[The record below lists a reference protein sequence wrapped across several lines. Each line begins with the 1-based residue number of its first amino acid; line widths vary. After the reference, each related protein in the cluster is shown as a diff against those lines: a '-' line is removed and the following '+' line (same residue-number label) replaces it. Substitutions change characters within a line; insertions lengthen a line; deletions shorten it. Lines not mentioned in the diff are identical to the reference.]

1 MPQTL
6 VPDDTFYL
14 NGVRVNQYILNN
26 HNVNNIPL
34 PDTKIEELIGVTI
47 HNTNDIKGVIDDAE
61 RYTSATLDGDLK
73 DVRVHYYVDEN
84 GAWQNLELDSTSWHA
99 ADDEGDG
106 NTKTISI
113 ETIMDSSTEPNDLA
127 ARDNAARLAAYIL
140 YSNGLDENN
149 LYTHTHWLNVRD
161 GIEGSTDYLN
171 VLPNPY
177 KYCPEFILPNWFDF
191 KALVAS
197 HIDELKNGGS
207 TGFFRPFSVEI
218 TTGTLNVRSNPGIN
232 NPITARVFGGE
243 IYKIIDTKIINNIK
257 WGKLNSGAGWINL
270 DYTRKI

>member
-1 MPQTL
+1 MPQKL
-6 VPDDTFYL
+6 ISDDTFYL
-14 NGVRVNQYILNN
+14 NGVRVNRYILNE
-26 HNVNNIPL
+26 HNTNNIPL
-34 PDTKIEELIGVTI
+34 PDTKIEDLIGVTI
-47 HNTNDIKGVIDDAE
+47 HNTNDIEGVADDAE

-99 ADDEGDG
+99 ADDMGDG

-113 ETIMDSSTEPNDLA
+113 ETIMNSSTELNDLI

-140 YSNGLDENN
+140 YSNGLNENN

-171 VLPNPY
+171 TLPNPY
-177 KYCPEFILPNWFDF
+177 KYCPEFILPDWFGF

-197 HIDELKNGGS
+197 YIKNLENGNS
-207 TGFFRPFSVEI
+207 TAFFRPFSVEI
-218 TTGTLNVRSNPGIN
+218 TTGTLNVRNNPGIS
-232 NPITARVFGGE
+232 NPITAQVFGGE
-243 IYKIIDTKIINNIK
+243 IYRITDTRTIDGTQ
-257 WGKLNSGAGWINL
+257 WGKLDSGAGWINL
-270 DYTRKI
+270 KYTRKI